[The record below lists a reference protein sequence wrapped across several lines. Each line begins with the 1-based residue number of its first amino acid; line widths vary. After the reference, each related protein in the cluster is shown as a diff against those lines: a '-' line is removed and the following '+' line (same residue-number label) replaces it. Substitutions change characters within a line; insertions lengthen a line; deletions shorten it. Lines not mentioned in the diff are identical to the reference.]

1 MSGWCVCVAQV
12 VHVCMYPV
20 AGFKFVLIVQVYIVQ
35 VYRYRNLWL
44 KLKTVLALALT
55 CILHLASCIHDMS
68 SCSYSYTLDPPF
80 NNVNAGM
87 TPSPNITRGRS
98 LHVCAPPKHNGR
110 VSDNLALG
118 DRRICSFGR
127 FRGKGCGG

>member
-12 VHVCMYPV
+12 VHVVCMYPV
-20 AGFKFVLIVQVYIVQ
+20 AGFKFVLIVQVYCIEISGF
-35 VYRYRNLWL
+35 N
-44 KLKTVLALALT
+44 KTFKKTVLALA
-55 CILHLASCIHDMS
+55 SCI